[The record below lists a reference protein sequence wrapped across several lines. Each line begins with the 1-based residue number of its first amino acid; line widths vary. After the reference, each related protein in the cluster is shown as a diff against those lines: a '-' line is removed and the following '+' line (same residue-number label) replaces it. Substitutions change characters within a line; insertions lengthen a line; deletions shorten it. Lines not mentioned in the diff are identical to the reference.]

1 MVANFTGSTQ
11 KLTNSSK
18 SNPCPVCGRT
28 KDGDCRISHDGGM
41 VLCHNNFDAN
51 SNPNWHFTGQSKDGR
66 CGVYVFKEPTVK
78 SIRPAQT
85 RYWEYPARDGSRLVR
100 VKRVDDGKGKKKFS
114 QERWDKDKKQWL
126 PGLKDEEGI
135 VKVDRADIPI
145 YRYAE
150 IQEAKARG
158 EIIFKVEGEPC
169 ADLLWKLGLA
179 ATTNIGGSDNLT
191 ESDAQDLQGAEVLV
205 IVPDRDKPGIEHAEK
220 VAEYFPKAMWLYPFS
235 ESKFWENLPE
245 KGGLDLV
252 DWVEHY
258 KLSADDIKRAIGE
271 KKVFTAPQTTS
282 KVVRPA
288 QFQVPPISELGEE
301 MDELLDSDLK
311 KSQINLKISELS
323 LKYRVNSADV
333 WKIYREREQEQEQEA
348 DHPDVATEIEALLS
362 AHKSSIALTEVL
374 PVGLA
379 QPIEKLA
386 AMLNLR
392 SECYLAALLTQV
404 ASLFKVGTETVLRRD
419 TDWRC
424 VPNYFASI
432 VAEVSQLKTP
442 IPKAIIDRPMRVLR
456 ERAQQEFEQAKKNYQ
471 AELNNWKAAKKEEER
486 GPAPEPPR
494 LRVYSFDKTTGEGI
508 IYQQAAYPNQAMMY
522 FCDELAG
529 VFKSGNQY
537 RGGKGSDE
545 EDMLSFWNGTGTT
558 VLRAP
563 GVRASVEAV
572 GLSIFGTIQPD
583 VLASLLKDCSDSNG
597 KFARF
602 DFVHQPLAVP
612 NLPED
617 DSGRFDLT
625 PMLTDLYQKID
636 ALPAICFEFD
646 REAKTYHRT
655 FTLKCHERRV
665 YQESKQGLRGALG
678 KMPEKVGKL
687 ATIIHTLTCVF
698 NGQQVTNHIPRS
710 AVEAAVKFVKFAAD
724 QVASLYT
731 EFSDRSALAPNLTK
745 ILLAAERKGGT
756 ITARDA
762 QNIFPLKGRPNA
774 QQVKEWFADLQAM
787 KYGKVSKVKKSVL
800 FTLAAENNAT
810 VVKCSQTV
818 DKGKLQLESLQHK
831 DLRPTVVT
839 VVNVLP
845 PSENLNAQKLD
856 LENHP
861 LTTPTVT
868 TVGSN
873 IEPEGIELDYTTPKA
888 LTTVTTVSN
897 PLEPA
902 PTPPIAPM
910 KNWNVG
916 DRVKVSAEY
925 VTHEYR
931 GEQATVVKVWPDGL
945 CRIEL
950 DREISVLEG
959 KPKKQFNLNGCYL
972 VVSDLKVEPTAQSVP
987 PIAPTEPSA
996 ELNEDELDFVKWI
1009 REAIAQPDTDTARET
1024 VADILPILKN
1034 LCANGMASREKL
1046 WTALTDSERAIF
1058 SELTVKPIALSDN
1071 SQEPEPPQPAPE
1083 PEIIAPADAEKM
1095 RDIALV
1101 WWPEMY
1107 PEAVQS
1113 LVAQLFGWGAPA
1125 RKYSVVQIAQWVQGE
1140 DDLVKYRIGELMA
1153 IGLADNYED
1162 DEEDEEDE

>member
-1 MVANFTGSTQ
+1 MTTSYPTGGSFGSDFST
-11 KLTNSSK
+11 SSK
-18 SNPCPVCGRT
+18 TNPCPVCGRT
-28 KDGDCRISHDGGM
+28 KDKDCRISRDGKL
-41 VLCHNNFDAN
+41 VLCHQNFNQTKTQQPDL
-51 SNPNWHFTGQSKDGR
+51 WHFSGETSDAR
-66 CGVYVFKEPTVK
+66 CGKYVFKEEAKKP
-78 SIRPAQT
+78 IRPAQT
-85 RYWEYPARDGSRLVR
+85 RYWEYPDRNGARLVR
-100 VKRVDDGKGKKKFS
+100 VVRVDDGKGKKDIS
-114 QERWDKDKKQWL
+114 QERWDKDKKRWL
-126 PGLKDEEGI
+126 PGYGKDGDKNQ
-135 VKVDRADIPI
+135 VVRASIPV

-150 IQEAKARG
+150 VRKAIAKG
-158 EIIFKVEGEPC
+158 EPIHIVEGEPC

-179 ATTNIGGSDNLT
+179 ATTNIGGGSKFTLT
-191 ESDAQDLQGAEVLV
+191 DSLDLQGAELIV
-205 IVPDRDKPGIEHAEK
+205 IVPDLDKKGIAHAEK
-220 VAEYFPKAMWLYPFS
+220 VAEHFPEALWLYPFPT
-235 ESKFWENLPE
+235 SKIWENLP
-245 KGGLDLV
+245 KDHGLDIA
-252 DWVEHY
+252 DWIEHE
-258 KLSADDIKRAIGE
+258 KLSVTELREAIRD
-271 KKVFTAPQTTS
+271 KKVFKAPAPE
-282 KVVRPA
+282 VAANVIRPP

-301 MDELLDSDLK
+301 IDKLLESDLR
-311 KSQINLKISELS
+311 KSQINLKISELAQ
-323 LKYRVNSADV
+323 KYRIPSADI

-348 DHPDVATEIEALLS
+348 DRPDVATEIEALLS

-456 ERAQQEFEQAKKNYQ
+456 ERAQKEFEQAKKNYE

-558 VLRAP
+558 VLRAL

-646 REAKTYHRT
+646 REAKEYHRT

-665 YQESKQGLRGALG
+665 YQEPKQGLRGALG

-745 ILLAAERKGGT
+745 ILLAAERNGGA
-756 ITARDA
+756 ISVRDA
-762 QNIFPLKGRPNA
+762 QKNLFDSKQRPTA
-774 QQVKEWFADLQAM
+774 QTVREWFSELEQM
-787 KYGKVSKVKKSVL
+787 KHGEVTTVKKSVS
-800 FTLAAENNAT
+800 FTLT
-810 VVKCSQTV
+810 V
-818 DKGKLQLESLQHK
+818 
-831 DLRPTVVT
+831 
-839 VVNVLP
+839 P
-845 PSENLNAQKLD
+845 P
-856 LENHP
+856 P
-861 LTTPTVT
+861 
-868 TVGSN
+868 
-873 IEPEGIELDYTTPKA
+873 
-888 LTTVTTVSN
+888 
-897 PLEPA
+897 
-902 PTPPIAPM
+902 PTPPISSDPDVERIQHSPNSLKSTPPTPPINDATGG
-910 KNWNVG
+910 NWGSNGGDSFPQSEPLSSMGLKAIGGAGGVNSPPSKKSESLLLSYLTEPEEFAKQIRNAIANFDRSLAIQVWDVLKAKAKRELRAEVKSQLTAIENENFKLLVAAGFLQGMRVKYVG
-916 DRVKVSAEY
+916 DLKYAEQY
-925 VTHEYR
+925 EGLELEVYSIDEYF
-931 GEQATVVKVWPDGL
+931 QIT
-945 CRIEL
+945 CRKPNGAGYTTRLKPEEL
-950 DREISVLEG
+950 
-959 KPKKQFNLNGCYL
+959 
-972 VVSDLKVEPTAQSVP
+972 
-987 PIAPTEPSA
+987 
-996 ELNEDELDFVKWI
+996 
-1009 REAIAQPDTDTARET
+1009 
-1024 VADILPILKN
+1024 
-1034 LCANGMASREKL
+1034 
-1046 WTALTDSERAIF
+1046 
-1058 SELTVKPIALSDN
+1058 
-1071 SQEPEPPQPAPE
+1071 
-1083 PEIIAPADAEKM
+1083 EII
-1095 RDIALV
+1095 
-1101 WWPEMY
+1101 
-1107 PEAVQS
+1107 S
-1113 LVAQLFGWGAPA
+1113 
-1125 RKYSVVQIAQWVQGE
+1125 
-1140 DDLVKYRIGELMA
+1140 
-1153 IGLADNYED
+1153 
-1162 DEEDEEDE
+1162 

>member
-1 MVANFTGSTQ
+1 MNTSYPTGGSFGSDFST
-11 KLTNSSK
+11 SSK
-18 SNPCPVCGRT
+18 TNPCPVCGRT
-28 KDGDCRISHDGGM
+28 KDKDCRISRDGKL
-41 VLCHNNFDAN
+41 VLCHQNFNHTKTKQPDL
-51 SNPNWHFTGQSKDGR
+51 WHFNGETSDGR
-66 CGVYVFKEPTVK
+66 CGKYVFKEKTQK
-78 SIRPAQT
+78 SIRPKQS
-85 RYWEYPARDGSRLVR
+85 RSWEYPARDGSRLVR
-100 VKRVDDGKGKKKFS
+100 VVRVDDGEGNKKIS
-114 QERWDKDKKQWL
+114 QERWDKDKQRWL
-126 PGLKDEEGI
+126 PGWGKDED
-135 VKVDRADIPI
+135 VNKVARASIPI

-150 IQEAKARG
+150 VQEAIAKG
-158 EIIFKVEGEPC
+158 QPIYIVEGEPC

-179 ATTNIGGSDNLT
+179 ATTNIGGGGKFTLT
-191 ESDAQDLQGAEVLV
+191 DSMDLQGAKIIV
-205 IVPDRDKPGIEHAEK
+205 IVPDLDKKGIAHAEK
-220 VAEYFPKAMWLYPFS
+220 VAEHFPEALWLYAFPT
-235 ESKFWENLPE
+235 SKIWENLP
-245 KGGLDLV
+245 KDHGLDIA
-252 DWVEHY
+252 DWIEHE
-258 KLSADDIKRAIGE
+258 KLSVTELREAIRD
-271 KKVFTAPQTTS
+271 KKVFKAPAPE
-282 KVVRPA
+282 VAANVIRPP

-301 MDELLDSDLK
+301 IDKLLESDLR
-311 KSQINLKISELS
+311 KSQINLKISELAQ
-323 LKYRVNSADV
+323 KYRIPSADI

-348 DHPDVATEIEALLS
+348 DRPDVATEIEALLS

-471 AELNNWKAAKKEEER
+471 AELNNWKSAKKEEER

-558 VLRAP
+558 VLRAL

-602 DFVHQPLAVP
+602 DFVLQPLAVP

-646 REAKTYHRT
+646 QEAKTYHRT

-745 ILLAAERKGGT
+745 ILLAAERNGGA
-756 ITARDA
+756 ISVRDA
-762 QNIFPLKGRPNA
+762 QKNLFDSKQRPTA
-774 QQVKEWFADLQAM
+774 QTVREWFSELEQM
-787 KYGKVSKVKKSVL
+787 KHGEVTTVKKSVS
-800 FTLAAENNAT
+800 FTLT
-810 VVKCSQTV
+810 V
-818 DKGKLQLESLQHK
+818 
-831 DLRPTVVT
+831 
-839 VVNVLP
+839 P
-845 PSENLNAQKLD
+845 P
-856 LENHP
+856 P
-861 LTTPTVT
+861 
-868 TVGSN
+868 
-873 IEPEGIELDYTTPKA
+873 
-888 LTTVTTVSN
+888 
-897 PLEPA
+897 
-902 PTPPIAPM
+902 PTPPISSDPDVERIPHSPNTLKSTPPTPPINDATGG
-910 KNWNVG
+910 NWGSNGGDSFPQSEPLSSMGLKAIGGAGGVNSPPSKKSESLLLSYLTEPEEFAKQIRNAIANFDRSLAIQVWDVLKAKAKRELRAEVKSQLTAIENENFKLLVATGFLQGMRVKYVG
-916 DRVKVSAEY
+916 DPKYAEQY
-925 VTHEYR
+925 EGLELEVYSIDEYF
-931 GEQATVVKVWPDGL
+931 QIT
-945 CRIEL
+945 CRKPNGAGYTTRLKPEEL
-950 DREISVLEG
+950 
-959 KPKKQFNLNGCYL
+959 
-972 VVSDLKVEPTAQSVP
+972 
-987 PIAPTEPSA
+987 
-996 ELNEDELDFVKWI
+996 
-1009 REAIAQPDTDTARET
+1009 
-1024 VADILPILKN
+1024 
-1034 LCANGMASREKL
+1034 
-1046 WTALTDSERAIF
+1046 
-1058 SELTVKPIALSDN
+1058 
-1071 SQEPEPPQPAPE
+1071 
-1083 PEIIAPADAEKM
+1083 EII
-1095 RDIALV
+1095 
-1101 WWPEMY
+1101 
-1107 PEAVQS
+1107 S
-1113 LVAQLFGWGAPA
+1113 
-1125 RKYSVVQIAQWVQGE
+1125 
-1140 DDLVKYRIGELMA
+1140 
-1153 IGLADNYED
+1153 
-1162 DEEDEEDE
+1162 